1 MIFLRNVQQV
11 VVGCRRWV
19 TALIL
24 SHRTGDIRYLPL
36 YLSVGLTYSHTL
48 LELSTGHEGARTGS
62 DQP

>member
-1 MIFLRNVQQV
+1 M

-24 SHRTGDIRYLPL
+24 SHRTGDIRYPPL
-36 YLSVGLTYSHTL
+36 YLSVGLTYAHTL